1 MTVPPRLNIAGREIG
16 AGRPPYLIAEMS
28 GNHNGDIGRA
38 VAIVEAAAAAGAEAI
53 KLQTYTADTLTIDC
67 DRPDFVLKGGLWD
80 GRRLYDLY
88 REAHTP
94 WEWHEALFRK
104 GQDLGLAVFSTPFD
118 ETAVDFLEVLGAP
131 AYKVASFEALHLPL
145 LRRIAATGKPVL
157 LSTGMCDLAEIG
169 EAVETLRQGG
179 CSELL
184 IFHCISGYPTPVEEA
199 NLSAIPRLAAEFG
212 VPVGLSDHTMN
223 NGVAIAAVALGAAA
237 IEKHF
242 TLRRADGG
250 PDSAFSLE
258 PAELADLAKGT
269 RAAWSALGQAG
280 SRRAPSEQGSIIFR
294 RSIYAVRDI
303 AAGETITSQ
312 NVRII
317 RPGHGLPPRDFDRLI
332 GRRARIAISYGTAI
346 SWDIID

>member
-1 MTVPPRLNIAGREIG
+1 MMVPPRLNIAGREVG

-38 VAIVEAAAAAGAEAI
+38 VAIIEAAAAAGAEAI

-118 ETAVDFLEVLGAP
+118 ETAVDFLEALGAP

-184 IFHCISGYPTPVEEA
+184 IFHCISGYPTPVEDA
-199 NLSAIPRLAAEFG
+199 NLRAIPRLAAEFG
-212 VPVGLSDHTMN
+212 VPVGLSDHTMS
-223 NGVAIAAVALGAAA
+223 NGVAIAAAALGAAA

-242 TLRRADGG
+242 TLCRADGG

-258 PAELADLAKGT
+258 PAELADLARGA
-269 RAAWSALGQAG
+269 RAAWLALGHAEY
-280 SRRAPSEQGSIIFR
+280 RRAPSEQGSIIFR

-303 AAGETITSQ
+303 AAGEAITAE

-332 GRRARIAISYGTAI
+332 GRRARIGISYGTAI
-346 SWDIID
+346 SWDLVE